1 VEVRFNPKTR
11 LPNFNLDILLE
22 VPPNEP
28 RKLISLH
35 GVSHG
40 IELKLMDEVVAF
52 GSVVKGSRLTK
63 TLQLS
68 NFGDVK
74 AQFKWESKLYKQNF
88 TITPESGYI
97 NPNSNL
103 DLEVT
108 FHPSKAD
115 PDIRYSKVPCIIKG
129 GDQLELS
136 LMGKSV
142 ELDTTTTE
150 ELAFTTKVRKTTS
163 QSVTVQNTEDREWT
177 INPTISSE
185 GEAAKGYFVGKST
198 LVVPARGSAQYEV
211 NYTPKMMSKEI
222 KVKKKDGDQ
231 EVEETEVET
240 HKGSLFFP
248 LPNGTAL
255 LYRLVG
261 TATEPDIEKE
271 IEETVTA
278 KKAKSIIIPV
288 NNWIKTAQRFH
299 VTWEVDGEKDPALF
313 IRGANAVD
321 VGGSSVKDYK
331 LNFLSLRSG
340 SYKFTV
346 TFKSQQ
352 SGEYVF
358 FVVNVTVEEPALA
371 GTIEL
376 TSTVRESVSSIINIE
391 NPTDVDITIPS
402 SEFVCENEYI
412 EITPES
418 LKIPSKSEK
427 GFEVHYRPLIAK
439 EMEESELTLT
449 NSILG
454 SFKYKLNLKGLAPSS

>member
-1 VEVRFNPKTR
+1 MLVVSNIDNSAISIETDFEKKPHCDVHLTPGQVLMPGGADQTDDKIQIPILFTPREIKSYSEVLTLDFNNLYKVDVHIKGEGIPLQLELKDPDQAFLDFGIISVGGDVTKTLPLINRSKKPVTFKLKPSDVTQFQKCGITFNPDGEVTLKSREVLPVEVRFNPKTR

-198 LVVPARGSAQYEV
+198 LVVLARGSAQYEV

-261 TATEPDIEKE
+261 TTTEPDIEKE
-271 IEETVTA
+271 I
-278 KKAKSIIIPV
+278 
-288 NNWIKTAQRFH
+288 
-299 VTWEVDGEKDPALF
+299 
-313 IRGANAVD
+313 
-321 VGGSSVKDYK
+321 
-331 LNFLSLRSG
+331 
-340 SYKFTV
+340 
-346 TFKSQQ
+346 
-352 SGEYVF
+352 
-358 FVVNVTVEEPALA
+358 
-371 GTIEL
+371 
-376 TSTVRESVSSIINIE
+376 
-391 NPTDVDITIPS
+391 
-402 SEFVCENEYI
+402 
-412 EITPES
+412 
-418 LKIPSKSEK
+418 
-427 GFEVHYRPLIAK
+427 
-439 EMEESELTLT
+439 
-449 NSILG
+449 
-454 SFKYKLNLKGLAPSS
+454 